1 MARVASSDTQ
11 AVLMY
16 LQWTVP
22 VLDKRI
28 DPQFRLWDLNYE
40 DVSLPCDLE
49 NKIVCSIQRLEGHV
63 VDSQLCSKIPSCSG
77 APFVPLKNQE
87 RTWHHMF
94 YECPGCIKKHGE
106 VLAVWAPCLG
116 QFGMEH
122 FRCRGLVPRH
132 WNIAPPIADEGLVA
146 VSIFHDHNVG
156 SGATILLGTDGSGGP
171 FSDDP
176 VFGSLRGLRLL
187 FALAAMRCLAL

>member
-63 VDSQLCSKIPSCSG
+63 VDSQLCC
-77 APFVPLKNQE
+77 Q
-87 RTWHHMF
+87 H
-94 YECPGCIKKHGE
+94 
-106 VLAVWAPCLG
+106 
-116 QFGMEH
+116 
-122 FRCRGLVPRH
+122 
-132 WNIAPPIADEGLVA
+132 
-146 VSIFHDHNVG
+146 VG
-156 SGATILLGTDGSGGP
+156 
-171 FSDDP
+171 
-176 VFGSLRGLRLL
+176 GSLDLHFHKSLLRKSSVTEATLL
-187 FALAAMRCLAL
+187 QVLWQGSLC